1 VRALLHQHEG
11 AESGWSAWS
20 LEYLG
25 FSTWA
30 PSREGVLQKTPGKLG
45 EYLQWLAG
53 HRPVIDQA
61 YSSDV
66 VIIIEEVRGDEPLF
80 CDDLSAATP
89 EEISYCIELLQYTR
103 KDLLGTVQA
112 LPDGAIDWISPN
124 RVFPHWVWWRTI
136 RLILKH
142 IALTELGNYL
152 PWVTRPIITP
162 EYLTDVGWCRQL
174 HMSRRETVRCL
185 EELKSSDDRT
195 RLVKGDEEWSL
206 RKVLRRL
213 VWHERVHWKSIK
225 RIAREYASLG
235 SGS

>member
-1 VRALLHQHEG
+1 MRAWLHQHEG
-11 AESGWSAWS
+11 AESGWNAWS

-53 HRPVIDQA
+53 HRPVSDQA

-66 VIIIEEVRGDEPLF
+66 LIIIEEVRGDEPLF
-80 CDDLSAATP
+80 RDDLSAATP

-103 KDLLGTVQA
+103 RNLLDAVET
-112 LPDGAIDWISPN
+112 LPNNVLDWIPSGHDRPD
-124 RVFPHWVWWRTI
+124 RIWWRTI

-142 IALTELGNYL
+142 IALTELGYYL
-152 PWVTRPIITP
+152 PWVIRPMITP

-174 HMSRRETVRCL
+174 RLSRKETIRCL
-185 EELKSSDDRT
+185 EELKSSEDRT
-195 RLVKGDEEWSL
+195 RLIRGSEEWSL

-213 VWHERVHWKSIK
+213 VWHELVHWKSIK
-225 RIAREYASLG
+225 RIIKEYAEQNK
-235 SGS
+235 